1 MSSAQLAVL
10 ALLVLGGGV
19 LVLFMRPRV
28 QRRKQRELP
37 CDQRAILEQNVAVVL
52 ELLRKQEWANALA
65 AVNATLA
72 LAASH
77 DPSRQ
82 AELHY
87 YKGYALEQMKQ
98 IEQAMQAYSDCQ
110 SLESRYG
117 EGKHSLHAALRQ
129 GYLLTQLQ
137 RWDDAARKLREVVD
151 KVRGL
156 PVPELH
162 LSTVRILLGAYQA
175 LGDYRQVLACA
186 QEGLRLARGIMD
198 EAMAALLFD
207 LAGDAYL
214 ALGQPEEALH
224 HYEQSLDLYRKL
236 GHIGAVLMVQRD
248 IGQLYQAW
256 ADWDKALAWF
266 QACLWESERR
276 QDKHGQAHLC
286 YDIACLHISKGD
298 LEQAAEFLQRSM
310 ALFRQAEDK
319 AGVEQ
324 VGRTFMGLSVLL
336 QHRATAGQLTFR
348 DIERG
353 LEKEKK
359 KEGE

>member
-1 MSSAQLAVL
+1 MSSVQLV
-10 ALLVLGGGV
+10 VLGFLLLCGSAMF
-19 LVLFMRPRV
+19 LLLRRRV
-28 QRRKQRELP
+28 QHRKPEELQ
-37 CDQRAILEQNVAVVL
+37 CDQRALLEQNVSAAL
-52 ELLRKQEWANALA
+52 DWLKKQEWANALA
-65 AVNATLA
+65 AVNAALT
-72 LAASH
+72 LAASY

-82 AELHY
+82 AELYY

-110 SLESRYG
+110 SSEVAHG
-117 EGKHSLHAALRQ
+117 GGKHSLHAALRQ

-137 RWDDAARKLREVVD
+137 HWEEAVSKLHEVIE

-162 LSTVRILLGAYQA
+162 LYAVRILLGVYQA
-175 LGDYRQVLACA
+175 MGDYGQMLAYV
-186 QEGLRLARGIMD
+186 QEGLHLARSIMD
-198 EAMAALLFD
+198 EAMSALLFD

-236 GHIGAVLMVQRD
+236 GHTDAALMVQRD
-248 IGQLYQAW
+248 IGQLYQVC
-256 ADWDKALAWF
+256 ADWDKALEWL
-266 QACLWESERR
+266 QACLWASERR

-286 YDIACLHISKGD
+286 YDIACLYMSKGD
-298 LEQAAEFLQRSM
+298 LEQAAEYLQQSM
-310 ALFRQAEDK
+310 ALFRQVADK
-319 AGVEQ
+319 AGVDQ
-324 VGRTFMGLSVLL
+324 VGRTFMGLSILL
-336 QHRATAGQLTFR
+336 QRRATAGQLTFR

-353 LEKEKK
+353 LAKEKK

>member
-1 MSSAQLAVL
+1 MSSTQLAAL
-10 ALLVLGGGV
+10 ALLVLCGGA
-19 LVLFMRPRV
+19 LVLFMRQRV
-28 QRRKQRELP
+28 QRSRQRELQW
-37 CDQRAILEQNVAVVL
+37 DQRALVEQNVAAVL
-52 ELLRKQEWANALA
+52 ELLKKQEWANALA
-65 AVNATLA
+65 AVNAALA
-72 LAASH
+72 LAANH
-77 DPSRQ
+77 DPPRL
-82 AELHY
+82 AELY
-87 YKGYALEQMKQ
+87 YYRGYALEQMKE
-98 IEQAMQAYSDCQ
+98 IERAMQAYSDCQ
-110 SLESRYG
+110 SSESRYG

-137 RWDDAARKLREVVD
+137 RWDEAAPKLQEVID

-156 PVPELH
+156 PMPELH
-162 LSTVRILLGAYQA
+162 LHAVRILLGVYQA
-175 LGDYRQVLACA
+175 MGDYRQVLACA
-186 QEGLRLARGIMD
+186 QEGLRLARGMMD

-214 ALGQPEEALH
+214 ALGQPEKALH

-236 GHIGAVLMVQRD
+236 GHSGAALMVQRD
-248 IGQLYQAW
+248 IGQLYQVW

-310 ALFRQAEDK
+310 ALFRQSEDK
-319 AGVEQ
+319 AGVDQ
-324 VGRTFMGLSVLL
+324 VGRTFMGLSILL
-336 QHRATAGQLTFR
+336 QRRATAGQLTFR

>member
-10 ALLVLGGGV
+10 VSLALCGGAI
-19 LVLFMRPRV
+19 VLFVRQRG
-28 QRRKQRELP
+28 QRRRQRERQ
-37 CDQRAILEQNVAVVL
+37 CDQRAFLEQNVAAVL
-52 ELLRKQEWANALA
+52 ELLKRQEWANALA
-65 AVNATLA
+65 AVNAA
-72 LAASH
+72 LAIAATH
-77 DPSRQ
+77 DPSRL

-87 YKGYALEQMKQ
+87 YRGYALEQMKQ

-110 SLESRYG
+110 LSESRYG
-117 EGKHSLHAALRQ
+117 EGKYSLHAAIHQ

-137 RWDDAARKLREVVD
+137 RWDEAARKLHEVVN

-156 PVPELH
+156 SLPELH
-162 LSTVRILLGAYQA
+162 LYAVRILLGAYQA
-175 LGDYRQVLACA
+175 LGDYQQVLACA
-186 QEGLRLARGIMD
+186 QEGLRLARGLMD
-198 EAMAALLFD
+198 EAMAALLLD

-214 ALGQPEEALH
+214 ALRQPEEALH

-236 GHIGAVLMVQRD
+236 SHSNAVLMVQRD
-248 IGQLYQAW
+248 IGQLYQSW

-319 AGVEQ
+319 AGVDQ
-324 VGRTFMGLSVLL
+324 VGRTFMGLSILL
-336 QHRATAGQLTFR
+336 QRRATAGQLTFR

-359 KEGE
+359 KENG